1 MAERGSGRGHTG
13 SKIRREEIEMK
24 KRKSPD
30 KGHIDQ
36 GEEAVRGPEGEK
48 TFRV

>member
-1 MAERGSGRGHTG
+1 MAGRGHNKGHTG
-13 SKIRREEIEMK
+13 SRSKREALEMK

-30 KGHIDQ
+30 KGHIGQ

-48 TFRV
+48 IFRV

>member
-1 MAERGSGRGHTG
+1 MAERGHNRGHTG
-13 SKIRREEIEMK
+13 SKTKREEIEMK

-36 GEEAVRGPEGEK
+36 GEDPVRGPEGEK